1 MNDLKHTTGFWAVA
15 KFDENNEP
23 FAVIPSDTSGTP
35 WVSLTKKISSGD
47 RIICEVR
54 MSTWRLGSIHT
65 VDNVVEFDA
74 NVDRICG
81 LANITDGLHIA
92 QVEQAIEAY
101 RATLGGNQ

>member
-1 MNDLKHTTGFWAVA
+1 MKNLKHTAGFWAVA

-54 MSTWRLGSIHT
+54 MSTWRLGSTHT

-81 LANITDGLHIA
+81 LANITDGLSLE
-92 QVEQAIEAY
+92 QVEHAIQAY
-101 RATLGGNQ
+101 RDECGGDQ